1 MFVLGFQFKV
11 MLNKLK
17 QLFSREN
24 KITQYI
30 GGILTV
36 LILIVA
42 LNNFW
47 DLLSRFGWVSPIA
60 KDIKTITVNADGKV
74 TVTPDT
80 AKVSISVVTDGKT
93 ADEVQ
98 KRNTESMNKVIE
110 YVKGL
115 GVEAKD
121 IKTTYYNLYPR
132 YDYVN
137 GRQEA
142 AGFSVSQSAEIKVRD
157 LKKVGEIVTGTVA
170 RGANQ
175 VQGVDFFV
183 DDPEKFKAEAR
194 KTAFDKAEVKAKE
207 MAKLT
212 GVRLGKVV
220 TFSESYNGQPPIYY
234 EKAYGIGAGMGGG
247 GVPDI
252 QSGSQEV
259 TVSVSVVFEIR

>member
-1 MFVLGFQFKV
+1 
-11 MLNKLK
+11 MLNKIK
-17 QLFSREN
+17 QLLSLEN
-24 KITQYI
+24 RVTQNI
-30 GGILTV
+30 AGILT
-36 LILIVA
+36 ILFLVVA
-42 LNNFW
+42 LNGFW
-47 DLLSRFGWVSPIA
+47 DLLARFGWVSPVA
-60 KDIKTITVNADGKV
+60 KDIKTITVNGDGKV

-80 AKVSISVVTDGKT
+80 AKISISVVTDGKT

-98 KRNTESMNKVIE
+98 KRNTESMNKVID

-121 IKTTYYNLYPR
+121 IKTTYYNLYPK

-194 KTAFDKAEVKAKE
+194 KMAFDKAKVKAKE

-212 GVRLGKVV
+212 GVRLGRVA
-220 TFSESYNGQPPIYY
+220 TFSESYNGQPPIFY
-234 EKAYGIGAGMGGG
+234 EKAYGIASGMGGG
-247 GVPDI
+247 GGMPDV
-252 QSGSQEV
+252 QAGSQEV
-259 TVSVSVVFEIR
+259 TVSVSVIFEIR

>member
-121 IKTTYYNLYPR
+121 IKTTYYNFRSVDKLIK
-132 YDYVN
+132 DV
-137 GRQEA
+137 GTGIRQ
-142 AGFSVSQSAEIKVRD
+142 
-157 LKKVGEIVTGTVA
+157 
-170 RGANQ
+170 
-175 VQGVDFFV
+175 
-183 DDPEKFKAEAR
+183 PEKIK
-194 KTAFDKAEVKAKE
+194 K
-207 MAKLT
+207 
-212 GVRLGKVV
+212 
-220 TFSESYNGQPPIYY
+220 
-234 EKAYGIGAGMGGG
+234 
-247 GVPDI
+247 
-252 QSGSQEV
+252 
-259 TVSVSVVFEIR
+259 

>member
-1 MFVLGFQFKV
+1 
-11 MLNKLK
+11 MLDKLK
-17 QLFSREN
+17 QLFSQKN
-24 KITQYI
+24 KITQNI
-30 GGILTV
+30 AGILTA
-36 LILIVA
+36 LLLIVA

-47 DLLSRFGWVSPIA
+47 DLLARFGWVSSVA
-60 KDIKTITVNADGKV
+60 KDIKTITINADGKV

-80 AKVSISVVTDGKT
+80 AKISISVVTDGTT

-98 KRNTESMNKVIE
+98 KRNTENMNKVIE

-121 IKTTYYNLYPR
+121 IKTTYYNLYPK
-132 YDYVN
+132 YDYIN
-137 GRQEA
+137 GRQVS

-183 DDPEKFKAEAR
+183 DDQEKFKAEAR
-194 KTAFDKAEVKAKE
+194 KTAFDKAKLKAKE

-212 GVRLGKVV
+212 GIRLGRVV

-234 EKAYGIGAGMGGG
+234 EKAYGMASGIGGG
-247 GVPDI
+247 GGSPDI

-259 TVSVSVVFEIR
+259 MVSVSVVFEIH